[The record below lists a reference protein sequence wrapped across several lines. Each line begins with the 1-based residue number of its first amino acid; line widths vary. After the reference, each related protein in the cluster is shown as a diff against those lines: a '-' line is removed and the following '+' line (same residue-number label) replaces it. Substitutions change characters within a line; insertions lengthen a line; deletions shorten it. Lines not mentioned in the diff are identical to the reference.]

1 MAAGMFEQSIIS
13 KLLEGGGLEVLHANG
28 VTPEMFLTCGSEIS
42 FILKHYEQYKQVP
55 DKITFL
61 SEFHD
66 FQMLEVSENMDYL
79 VYKLKE
85 AYTYTKLVPIIQ
97 NAADRVREDSI
108 EAIDYLKDQISQ
120 LERAV
125 PVSGNK
131 DGYDI
136 ITNAK
141 DRLAEYKK
149 RCEVKGLIGIPTGI
163 PKLDELTN
171 GWLWGEELVV
181 ITGRTNVGK
190 SWMAEYFATIAYNL
204 GYKILFYSGEMSKEI
219 IGFRFD
225 TLNKHFS
232 NSGLLNG
239 AGTLGKKPDTDG
251 GNYLEADYENYINQL
266 SQKSGFVV
274 VTPDDFH
281 GRKPNV
287 DEIKELAIKHS
298 ADMIVVDQLSL
309 MSDRRKAD
317 IPRIAYGNIS
327 EDLFL
332 MSKELKKPVLLLA
345 QANREAV
352 KNRKKG
358 ESPELHDLAES
369 DLVGQNSSRVLS
381 LSVIDGTLK
390 IALKKNR
397 YGLNNK
403 EVLMIWDINTGY
415 LKPLLS
421 GNPEEKTGEAKDN
434 PEEGKKEGGKKD
446 YGF

>member
-1 MAAGMFEQSIIS
+1 MIRVK
-13 KLLEGGGLEVLHANG
+13 KLEKG
-28 VTPEMFLTCGSEIS
+28 
-42 FILKHYEQYKQVP
+42 
-55 DKITFL
+55 
-61 SEFHD
+61 
-66 FQMLEVSENMDYL
+66 
-79 VYKLKE
+79 
-85 AYTYTKLVPIIQ
+85 TYF
-97 NAADRVREDSI
+97 DD
-108 EAIDYLKDQISQ
+108 LKDQLSQ

-287 DEIKELAIKHS
+287 DEIKE
-298 ADMIVVDQLSL
+298 
-309 MSDRRKAD
+309 
-317 IPRIAYGNIS
+317 
-327 EDLFL
+327 
-332 MSKELKKPVLLLA
+332 
-345 QANREAV
+345 
-352 KNRKKG
+352 
-358 ESPELHDLAES
+358 
-369 DLVGQNSSRVLS
+369 VG
-381 LSVIDGTLK
+381 I
-390 IALKKNR
+390 
-397 YGLNNK
+397 
-403 EVLMIWDINTGY
+403 
-415 LKPLLS
+415 
-421 GNPEEKTGEAKDN
+421 
-434 PEEGKKEGGKKD
+434 
-446 YGF
+446 

>member
-13 KLLEGGGLEVLHANG
+13 KLLEGGGLEVLHANS
-28 VTPEMFLTCGSEIS
+28 VTPEMFLTCGSEIA

-66 FQMLEVSENMDYL
+66 FQMLDVSENMDYL

-108 EAIDYLKDQISQ
+108 EAIDYLKDQLSQ

-421 GNPEEKTGEAKDN
+421 DNPEEKTNKGEEK
-434 PEEGKKEGGKKD
+434 EEKADKGGKKD

>member
-1 MAAGMFEQSIIS
+1 MAGMIEQSIIS
-13 KLLEGGGLEVLHANG
+13 KLLEGGSLDVLHTNS
-28 VTPEMFLTCGSEIS
+28 VSPEMFLTCEKEIA
-42 FILKHYEQYKQVP
+42 FILKHYEEYKQVP

-61 SEFHD
+61 SEFRE
-66 FQMLEVSENMDYL
+66 FQMLEVSESMDYL

-85 AYTYTKLVPIIQ
+85 AYTYTKIVPIIQ

-108 EAIDYLKDQISQ
+108 DAISYRKEQIAQ
-120 LERAV
+120 LEADV

-141 DRLAEYKK
+141 DRFAEYKK

-204 GYKILFYSGEMSKEI
+204 GYKILFYSGEMSREI

-239 AGTLGKKPDTDG
+239 AGTLGVKPDTDG
-251 GNYLEADYENYINQL
+251 GRYLAEDYENYINQL

-274 VTPDDFH
+274 VTPDDFN

-287 DEIKELAIKHS
+287 DELKELAVKHG

-309 MSDRRKAD
+309 MSDKRKAD

-332 MSKELKKPVLLLA
+332 MSKELKKPVILLA

-415 LKPLLS
+415 LKPLLPD
-421 GNPEEKTGEAKDN
+421 NPEEKTTKGEEKA
-434 PEEGKKEGGKKD
+434 GKADKGGKKD

>member
-1 MAAGMFEQSIIS
+1 MAGMIEQSIIS
-13 KLLEGGGLEVLHANG
+13 KLLETGSLDALHTNN
-28 VTPEMFLTCGSEIS
+28 VIPEMFLTCGDEIS
-42 FILKHYEQYKQVP
+42 FILKHTEKYKQVP
-55 DKITFL
+55 DKVTFL
-61 SEFHD
+61 SQYHD
-66 FQMLEVSENMDYL
+66 FQMLEVSESMDYL
-79 VYKLKE
+79 IYKLKE

-97 NAADRVREDSI
+97 SAADKVRDDSI
-108 EAIDYLKDQISQ
+108 SAIDYLKAALAD
-120 LERAV
+120 LEKEV

-136 ITNAK
+136 ITQAK

-190 SWMAEYFATIAYNL
+190 SWMAEYFATIAFNL

-251 GNYLEADYENYINQL
+251 GSYLAEDYENYINQL

-274 VTPDDFH
+274 VTPDDFN

-287 DEIKELAIKHS
+287 DELKDLAIKHS

-309 MSDRRKAD
+309 MADKRKAD
-317 IPRIAYGNIS
+317 IPRISYGNIA

-332 MSKELKKPVLLLA
+332 MSKELRKPVILLA

-358 ESPELHDLAES
+358 DSPELHDLAES

-397 YGLNNK
+397 YGVNNK

-421 GNPEEKTGEAKDN
+421 DN
-434 PEEGKKEGGKKD
+434 PEETVEAENTENGGKKD

>member
-1 MAAGMFEQSIIS
+1 
-13 KLLEGGGLEVLHANG
+13 
-28 VTPEMFLTCGSEIS
+28 
-42 FILKHYEQYKQVP
+42 
-55 DKITFL
+55 
-61 SEFHD
+61 
-66 FQMLEVSENMDYL
+66 MLEVSESMDYL

-85 AYTYTKLVPIIQ
+85 AYTYTKIVPIIQ

-108 EAIDYLKDQISQ
+108 DAISYLKEQIAQ
-120 LERAV
+120 LEVDV

-141 DRLAEYKK
+141 DRFAEYKK

-190 SWMAEYFATIAYNL
+190 SWMAEYFATVAYNL
-204 GYKILFYSGEMSKEI
+204 GYKILFYSGEMSREI

-239 AGTLGKKPDTDG
+239 AGTLGVKPDTDG
-251 GNYLEADYENYINQL
+251 GRYLAEDYENYINQL

-274 VTPDDFH
+274 VTPDDFN

-287 DEIKELAIKHS
+287 DELKELAVKHG

-309 MSDRRKAD
+309 MSDKRKAD

-332 MSKELKKPVLLLA
+332 MSKELKKPVILLA

-415 LKPLLS
+415 LKPLLPD
-421 GNPEEKTGEAKDN
+421 NPEEKTTKGEEKEA
-434 PEEGKKEGGKKD
+434 EAGKGGKKD